1 MECQPVS
8 TSTCWSSFPRTVCPP
23 SIIMHAYALMK
34 DWQKRLAA
42 SNCRP
47 EHFKPGGPVHLRA
60 FRLPHHKIH
69 RHLSERD
76 QRRPDESLRYILI
89 DPLCHRILRHPLHF
103 GERCGSRLLRLL
115 CQPTPDLNLLE
126 NLLLV
131 RVSDAPMH
139 VAIPDVLQSMPH
151 ALLSWETGHHRIRQ
165 LQLELA
171 IQRVDQLILRLE
183 VGKQRAFRNPGRT
196 CNGCGRSTQS
206 PLRENL
212 GGG

>member
-8 TSTCWSSFPRTVCPP
+8 TSSCWSSFPRKFWLPTTNYECLRT
-23 SIIMHAYALMK
+23 HERFK
-34 DWQKRLAA
+34 KRLAA

-47 EHFKPGGPVHLRA
+47 EHFKPSDPVHLRA

-69 RHLSERD
+69 RHLRERD
-76 QRRPDESLRYILI
+76 QHRPDESLRYILI

-103 GERCGSRLLRLL
+103 GERCRSRLLRLL

-126 NLLLV
+126 NLLLFP
-131 RVSDAPMH
+131 VSNAPLH

-151 ALLSWETGHHRIRQ
+151 ALLSWETGHHRICQ

-196 CNGCGRSTQS
+196 CNGCGRSA
-206 PLRENL
+206 
-212 GGG
+212 